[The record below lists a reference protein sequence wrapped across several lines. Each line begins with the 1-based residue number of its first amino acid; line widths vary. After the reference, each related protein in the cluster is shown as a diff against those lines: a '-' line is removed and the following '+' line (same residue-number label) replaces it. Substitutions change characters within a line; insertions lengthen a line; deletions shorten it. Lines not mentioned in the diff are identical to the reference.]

1 MVSTFYVSDKMA
13 SYTFLDLID
22 PERIKKILE
31 IFHDLTGITSTLI
44 DSDGNILTCADGT
57 WVAAGWQDICI
68 NFHRKHP
75 ETLKKCLESD
85 THLSSNLTAGGK
97 YSCYHCLNGLVDM
110 AVPVYVGGEHLA
122 NVFAGQF
129 FFQHPDEDF
138 FRKQAQKYGFNPE
151 EYINDLRKVPVFD
164 EDYINKGIKFLVE
177 LAEIIGEMGL
187 KEKLLLETNE
197 ELEKSHKELLKV
209 ITSVPIPMG
218 IINSKNGTIEILN
231 DKFTEVTGYS
241 SNEVPDMKTWWNRAF
256 PDEFIREKTRNDWL
270 HRRKNVEFTGED
282 IVPMESQITS
292 KTGSK
297 RLLRFYLRPMP
308 NFDIVSMVDLTEIRK
323 AEKKEHQ
330 YYQELQTINE
340 TFMKLL
346 EVKSDVEIFKIIGKS
361 VKSLLPSSM
370 ITISSLMPDKRH
382 MKIVDVLGLEKFTD
396 ALEKFKIDPFALT
409 FSLSEL
415 DSKLLFMHQEGKLV
429 QSEEGIYGVVMGKI
443 PRKVCELIERFVN
456 IGEVYSIA
464 FLWEKNLY
472 GGLVIQIPQ
481 GETLHHREAIETI
494 VHQASIAIQRIRAEE
509 DLIRS
514 EDKYRA
520 FINSTTDMAYLK
532 DNNFRYVMVN
542 QANQKFFNHTEEEIL
557 YKTDFDLMPL
567 ASAQNCRES
576 DEEALKKQKIL
587 VTEEIIGNKI
597 YETVKFPV
605 NIGDEKMGVGAFIRD
620 ITDKKKAE
628 KALKE
633 SLDEKE
639 VLLRE
644 IHHRVKNN
652 MQIVSS
658 LLNLQ
663 KKYVEEEETV
673 NILIESQNRIKTMA
687 MIHEKLY
694 QSPNL
699 NSINFK
705 EYTEKLVKDLFY
717 SYGSKMGL
725 IKTIFR
731 MEDVKIGLDTAIPCG
746 LIMNELVTN
755 SLKYAFPDDRTGTIT
770 IEFQSE
776 GKNFVLK
783 VSDDGVGVPSDIKLE
798 NRDTLGF
805 QLVTSL
811 VKQLDGTVQLEGVNG
826 TSFTIKFKELQYS
839 DRM

>member
-1 MVSTFYVSDKMA
+1 MVSTFHVSDKMA

-44 DSDGNILTCADGT
+44 DSEGNILTCADGT

-75 ETLKKCLESD
+75 ETLKRCLESD
-85 THLSSNLTAGGK
+85 THLSGNLTAGEK

-197 ELEKSHKELLKV
+197 QLEKSHKELLKV
-209 ITSVPIPMG
+209 ITSMPIPMG
-218 IINSKNGTIEILN
+218 IINSQNGKIELLN
-231 DKFTEVTGYS
+231 DKFTEFTGYS
-241 SNEVPDMKTWWNRAF
+241 LNEVPEMKIWWKKAF
-256 PDEFIREKTRNDWL
+256 SDEIIREKTRNDWIR
-270 HRRKNVEFTGED
+270 RRKNVEITNDD
-282 IVPMESQITS
+282 IVPMESEITS
-292 KTGSK
+292 KTGLK
-297 RLLRFYLRPMP
+297 RLVRFYLRPME
-308 NFDIVSMVDLTEIRK
+308 NFDIVSLVDLTEIRK
-323 AEKKEHQ
+323 AEEKERQ
-330 YYQELQTINE
+330 YYQELHTINE
-340 TFMKLL
+340 TFIQLL
-346 EVKSDVEIFKIIGKS
+346 GVQSDVEIFKIIGKS
-361 VKSLLPSSM
+361 VKNLLPSSM
-370 ITISSLMPDKRH
+370 VTISSLVSDKRH

-415 DSKLLFMHQEGKLV
+415 DSKLLFLHQEGKLV
-429 QSEEGIYGVVMGKI
+429 RSEEGIYGVVMGKI

-481 GETLHHREAIETI
+481 GETLHHKEAIETI

-509 DLIRS
+509 DLIKS

-520 FINSTTDMAYLK
+520 FINSTSDMAYLK
-532 DNNFRYVMVN
+532 DNHFRYVMVN
-542 QANQKFFNHTEEEIL
+542 QANQKFFNRTEEEIL
-557 YKTDFDLMPL
+557 DKTDFDLMPL
-567 ASAQNCRES
+567 ESAQNCRES
-576 DEEALKKQKIL
+576 DEEALKNQKIL
-587 VTEEIIGNKI
+587 VTEEIIGKKI
-597 YETVKFPV
+597 YETLKFPV
-605 NIGDEKMGVGAFIRD
+605 NIGNEKMGVGAFIRD

-633 SLDEKE
+633 SLEEKE

-652 MQIVSS
+652 MQIISS

-673 NILIESQNRIKTMA
+673 NILVESQNRIKTMA

-699 NSINFK
+699 TSINFN
-705 EYTEKLVKDLFY
+705 EYTEKLVNDLFY
-717 SYGSKMGL
+717 SYGKKMSV
-725 IKTIFR
+725 IKTSFH
-731 MEDVKIGLDTAIPCG
+731 MEEVKIGLDTAIPCG
-746 LIMNELVTN
+746 LILNELVTN
-755 SLKYAFPDDRTGTIT
+755 SLKYAFPEDRTGIIT
-770 IEFQSE
+770 IKFRSE
-776 GKNFVLK
+776 GEYFILK
-783 VSDDGVGVPSDIKLE
+783 VLDDGVGVPEDIKLE
-798 NRDTLGF
+798 NKDTLGF

-811 VKQLDGTVQLEGVNG
+811 VKQLDGTVQMDRSHG
-826 TSFTIKFKELQYS
+826 TSFTIKFKELHYS